1 MVGWLATP
9 LLVVGLG
16 VDGVA
21 IWSRVQARPTLFV
34 TEVQTPNVLWIDVRA
49 AKAKIVAAGLTPGAV
64 VEVGPHEA
72 PRGIVIGQGPGPG
85 ERVVLGFEM
94 RLYVSKG
101 PKPLNVPQEAKTVVV
116 PKVIGLTLDKAEAVL
131 ADTRLN
137 CVVRWVPVKDTPR
150 GIVTGQAP
158 EPGQRVAIADVV
170 RVSVAEGPES
180 KQ

>member
-1 MVGWLATP
+1 MVRWLATP

-72 PRGIVIGQGPGPG
+72 PARHRDRAGA
-85 ERVVLGFEM
+85 R
-94 RLYVSKG
+94 
-101 PKPLNVPQEAKTVVV
+101 
-116 PKVIGLTLDKAEAVL
+116 
-131 ADTRLN
+131 
-137 CVVRWVPVKDTPR
+137 PR
-150 GIVTGQAP
+150 
-158 EPGQRVAIADVV
+158 
-170 RVSVAEGPES
+170 
-180 KQ
+180 